1 MLPLLEDYAGAQ
13 PARHFA
19 SLLFAV
25 AGTGHLK
32 LASTLLGINGSI
44 GVDHRFQGGC
54 TALMRALDNAH
65 FDLAELLLKHGANP
79 GSWNEYGQTPGYFAL
94 KRAAPPVIITTMLK
108 HGMDFMAT

>member
-19 SLLFAV
+19 SLLFAI